1 MITCPCCGTVAQEFK
16 AFGLKPRANAM
27 CPTCGALERHRLM
40 WLFLERRTDLLD
52 ARDHILHIAP
62 EAPLAKKLRTLPGV
76 TYVTGDLLSPAA
88 DLRLDITRL
97 PFADGT
103 FDAVFCSHVLE
114 HIPDDR
120 AAMRELRRVMS
131 PRGWGLLQ
139 SPMSG
144 APHTFEDP
152 LVTDP
157 RERER
162 LFGQRDHVRVYGQD
176 YGDRLT
182 AAGFALDKIPF
193 SDEVGA
199 EARTAFALL
208 HEEIYLCRPAA

>member
-1 MITCPCCGTVAQEFK
+1 MITCPCCSTIANEFK
-16 AFGLKPRANAM
+16 TFGLKPRTNAM

-52 ARDHILHIAP
+52 APRHILHIAP
-62 EAPLAKKLRTLPGV
+62 EAPLAKKLRTLPGA
-76 TYVTGDLLSPAA
+76 TYVTGDLLSPTA

-103 FDAVFCSHVLE
+103 FDAVLCSHVLE

-131 PRGWGLLQ
+131 PRGWGILQ
-139 SPMSG
+139 SPMSA

-152 LVTDP
+152 SVTDP

-162 LFGQRDHVRVYGQD
+162 LFGQWDHVRLYGQD

-199 EARTAFALL
+199 DARSAFALL
-208 HEEIYLCRPAA
+208 SEEIYLCRPAA